1 MGKIT
6 IRRATNQE
14 DMWKVFDVRWKGYK
28 KYFDNKSEMIDA
40 YDFERNST
48 LLLAEDESGEA
59 VGTMKILDRRY
70 GRIELDDFIDIDSLL
85 SSDGKL
91 CVEATRFSIPMQKHS
106 RLIKLL
112 LWKTLVLYCRL
123 NRVNNLILSVRSNAV
138 ARDYT
143 RLNFHNA
150 GPSGVY
156 THEQLGNIEHQT
168 YICDIMETQEA
179 LKNNNPRMH
188 NFLFIQDAPN
198 IMTDGMLIEPYGKGF
213 NSFAS
218 RQSVN

>member
-1 MGKIT
+1 MEKI
-6 IRRATNQE
+6 IVRRATNQE

-40 YDFERNST
+40 YDFEYNST

-59 VGTMKILDRRY
+59 VGTMKILDRRC
-70 GRIELDDFIDIDSLL
+70 GRIELDDFVDIDSLV
-85 SSDGKL
+85 SSDGKS

-106 RLIKLL
+106 KLIKLL
-112 LWKTLVLYCRL
+112 LWKTLVLYCQL
-123 NRVNNLILSVRSNAV
+123 NRINNLILSVRSEAV

-150 GPSGVY
+150 GPLGVY

-168 YICDIMETQEA
+168 YICDLMETQEV

-188 NFLFIQDAPN
+188 DFFFIQDTSS
-198 IMTDGMLIEPYGKGF
+198 IMTDGMLIEPRGKEFGF
-213 NSFAS
+213 SAS